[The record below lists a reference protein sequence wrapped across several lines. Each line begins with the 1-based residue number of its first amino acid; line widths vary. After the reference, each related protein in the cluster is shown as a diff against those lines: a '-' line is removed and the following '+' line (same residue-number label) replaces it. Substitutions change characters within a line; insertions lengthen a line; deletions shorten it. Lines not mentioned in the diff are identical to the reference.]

1 MAQVSIPEFP
11 IDTMSAPYPHTMLCS
26 CCLLQT
32 QGLAETGNQFA
43 ALSEPE
49 HMPSLCSLTA
59 QQWPSQ
65 ISSKIPWE
73 HDIDVLKGSMALGLV
88 PIIKI

>member
-49 HMPSLCSLTA
+49 HMPLFALSLLSNGLLRSAPKSLENMILMFWKG
-59 QQWPSQ
+59 QW
-65 ISSKIPWE
+65 
-73 HDIDVLKGSMALGLV
+73 L
-88 PIIKI
+88 